1 MFMST
6 ESAGKL
12 IDHALGL
19 GADFCELFIEKTN
32 NQRLSV
38 KNEEVHSLT
47 GGIDFGIGVR
57 LIYGDE
63 VLYGYLNSLK
73 DDQIIKVMN
82 QLSSNYKKIKTN
94 ELSPLEL
101 LSYNQQK
108 VAQVPHHQLHQ

>member
-12 IDHALGL
+12 IDHALSL

-47 GGIDFGIGVR
+47 GGIDF
-57 LIYGDE
+57 
-63 VLYGYLNSLK
+63 
-73 DDQIIKVMN
+73 
-82 QLSSNYKKIKTN
+82 
-94 ELSPLEL
+94 EL
-101 LSYNQQK
+101 
-108 VAQVPHHQLHQ
+108 A

>member
-1 MFMST
+1 MFMAT

-12 IDHALGL
+12 MDHALNL

-32 NQRLSV
+32 NQRLSI

-63 VLYGYLNSLK
+63 VLYGYLNSIE
-73 DDQIIKVMN
+73 DGQVMKVMN
-82 QLSSNYKKIKTN
+82 QLASNYKREKR
-94 ELSPLEL
+94 S
-101 LSYNQQK
+101 S
-108 VAQVPHHQLHQ
+108 